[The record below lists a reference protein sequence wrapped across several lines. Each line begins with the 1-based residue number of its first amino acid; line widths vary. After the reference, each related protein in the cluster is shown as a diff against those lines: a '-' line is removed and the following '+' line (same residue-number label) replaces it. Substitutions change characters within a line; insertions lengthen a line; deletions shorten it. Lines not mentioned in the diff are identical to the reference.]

1 MCDIMRSLQ
10 DFNSVVLW
18 IIHQRIVVDGIFFPL
33 LVNGDT
39 YNYSTGTGYFMV
51 IINGSQLFDCPT
63 AVHTLAFSSALFA
76 QRSMLHHFRWCGLHQ
91 PQVSDHYFQDCIK
104 DINWQGYWGCFN
116 QILSKSINRAYYSLS

>member
-1 MCDIMRSLQ
+1 MVCDIMRSLQ

-18 IIHQRIVVDGIFFPL
+18 IIHQRIVTVVDGIFFSL

-51 IINGSQLFDCPT
+51 IINGSQVFDCPT

-76 QRSMLHHFRWCGLHQ
+76 QRSMLHHFR
-91 PQVSDHYFQDCIK
+91 
-104 DINWQGYWGCFN
+104 
-116 QILSKSINRAYYSLS
+116 

>member
-1 MCDIMRSLQ
+1 MVCDIMRSLQ

-51 IINGSQLFDCPT
+51 IINGSQVLT
-63 AVHTLAFSSALFA
+63 ALQLYIPWPFHQLSSH
-76 QRSMLHHFRWCGLHQ
+76 SGVCSIT
-91 PQVSDHYFQDCIK
+91 SDDVVCINLK
-104 DINWQGYWGCFN
+104 YLI
-116 QILSKSINRAYYSLS
+116 IISKTV